1 MKFLRGKYLLLAI
14 VATTVVILDQITKV
28 LAIAYLKP
36 LAVEMNP
43 ADRAVSVIDGFFRL
57 VYAENTGAAFSLLSG
72 LPAGARV
79 PLFALV
85 TLLALGFMFWLY
97 RKLTENQHLMA
108 LSLSLLFGGALGN
121 LIDRI
126 RLGYVVD
133 FVQWYVTFSERWDLK
148 LIVIEPGEK
157 RWPTFNVADAAITVG
172 IVLLLLCMLFER
184 KAEQKSPGQGG
195 GEPPADKS

>member
-1 MKFLRGKYLLLAI
+1 VKYLRGKYLLLAI
-14 VATTVVILDQITKV
+14 VALAVVILDQVTKV

-57 VYAENTGAAFSLLSG
+57 VYAENTGAAFSLLAG

-79 PLFALV
+79 PLFGLV

-97 RKLTENQHLMA
+97 RKLTEDQRLMA
-108 LSLSLLFGGALGN
+108 LSLSLLFGGAIGN
-121 LIDRI
+121 LIDRV

-133 FVQWYVTFSERWDLK
+133 FVQWYITFRERWDLK
-148 LIVIEPGEK
+148 LFVIEPGEK

-172 IVLLLLCMLFER
+172 IALLILCMLLER
-184 KAEQKSPGQGG
+184 KTGNGVDPKSGG
-195 GEPPADKS
+195 DEPPAKA